1 MDGGVGPEGGK
12 VMPDFTRN
20 YETFI
25 AAPVHDVF
33 EYCRDPRHLFEG
45 WPELEVTD
53 VVMTP
58 EGVGTRAHI
67 VGRFFKGM
75 MVEQI
80 DREFTEFVPDERI
93 VTRAHAKVRVAGRNK
108 EVANAPIFTWL
119 FEGRDGGTELTLV
132 VLEEDLSRWQN
143 LMESASAAVMAK
155 KLNGVL
161 AAVKAGVEVQAPS
174 TT

>member
-1 MDGGVGPEGGK
+1 
-12 VMPDFTRN
+12 MPDFTRN

-33 EYCRDPRHLFEG
+33 EYCRDPRHLFAG

-53 VVMTP
+53 VVMSP
-58 EGVGTRAHI
+58 EGVGTKAHI

-80 DREFTEFVPDERI
+80 EREYTEFVLDERI
-93 VTRAHAKVRVAGRNK
+93 VTKAHAKVRFAGRNK
-108 EVANAPIFTWL
+108 EVANGPIFTWL
-119 FEGRDGGTELTLV
+119 FEDRDGGTEVTLV

-143 LMESASAAVMAK
+143 FMESFSAAVMAK
-155 KLNGVL
+155 KLNGML
-161 AAVKAGVEVQAPS
+161 ASVKAGVEIQAPS
-174 TT
+174 TA

>member
-1 MDGGVGPEGGK
+1 
-12 VMPDFTRN
+12 MPDFTRN

-45 WPELEVTD
+45 WPELEITD

-58 EGVGTRAHI
+58 EGVGTKAHI
-67 VGRFFKGM
+67 VARFVKGM

-80 DREFTEFVPDERI
+80 EREFTEFVPDERI
-93 VTRAHAKVRVAGRNK
+93 VSKAHGKVRFAGRNK

-119 FEGRDGGTELTLV
+119 FEDRDGGTELTLV
-132 VLEEDLSRWQN
+132 VLEENLNRLQN
-143 LMESASAAVMAK
+143 LMESTSAGLMGK
-155 KLNGVL
+155 KLNGML
-161 AAVKAGVEVQAPS
+161 AAVKAGVETRAP
-174 TT
+174 TTA

>member
-1 MDGGVGPEGGK
+1 
-12 VMPDFTRN
+12 MPDFTRS

-33 EYCRDPRHLFEG
+33 EYCRDPRHLFAG

-67 VGRFFKGM
+67 VARFFKGM
-75 MVEQI
+75 MVEQVE
-80 DREFTEFVPDERI
+80 REYTEFVLDERI

-108 EVANAPIFTWL
+108 EVASAPIFTWL
-119 FEGRDGGTELTLV
+119 FEDRDGGTELTLV

-143 LMESASAAVMAK
+143 LLESASAAVMAK

-161 AAVKAGVEVQAPS
+161 AAVKTGVEIQVPS
-174 TT
+174 SA

>member
-1 MDGGVGPEGGK
+1 
-12 VMPDFTRN
+12 MPDFTRN

-33 EYCRDPRHLFEG
+33 EYCRDPRHLFAG

-58 EGVGTRAHI
+58 EGVGTKAHI

-80 DREFTEFVPDERI
+80 EREFTEFVPEERI
-93 VTRAHAKVRVAGRNK
+93 VTRAHATVRFAGRNK
-108 EVANAPIFTWL
+108 EVANGPVFTWL
-119 FEGRDGGTELTLV
+119 FEDRDGGTELTLV
-132 VLEEDLSRWQN
+132 VLEEDLSRWQGP
-143 LMESASAAVMAK
+143 LESVSAAVMAK
-155 KLNGVL
+155 KLNGML
-161 AAVKAGVEVQAPS
+161 AAVKAGVEIPAPS
-174 TT
+174 TA

>member
-1 MDGGVGPEGGK
+1 
-12 VMPDFTRN
+12 MPDFTRS
-20 YETFI
+20 YATFI

-33 EYCRDPRHLFEG
+33 EYCRDPRHLFVG

-58 EGVGTRAHI
+58 EGVGTKAHI

-80 DREFTEFVPDERI
+80 EREYAEFVLDERI
-93 VTRAHAKVRVAGRNK
+93 VTRAHATVRFAGRSK
-108 EVANAPIFTWL
+108 EVANGPVFTWL

-132 VLEEDLSRWQN
+132 VLEEDLSRWQS
-143 LMESASAAVMAK
+143 LMESVSAAVMGK
-155 KLNGVL
+155 KLNSML
-161 AAVKAGVEVQAPS
+161 ASVKAGVEIPEPS
-174 TT
+174 TA